1 MPIIDYC
8 RRNPCT
14 ATAGESVR
22 EATRRMDARGVGC
35 VVVVDAEN
43 RPIGMLTD
51 RDVVMKVLRRRR
63 DPDATTVGEVMQG
76 EELSAVTID
85 APVERAVRR
94 MHVEGV
100 RRIPVVDHDRRLVG
114 IFAADDAVQLLS
126 SELAGLAEAMRAQ
139 FPADLDAGHALAA
152 KGG

>member
-1 MPIIDYC
+1 MPIVDYC

-14 ATAGESVR
+14 ATVGESVR

-35 VVVVDAEN
+35 VVVIDAEN

-76 EELSAVTID
+76 EELSSVPSD
-85 APVERAVRR
+85 AGVERAVRR
-94 MHVEGV
+94 MHVDGV
-100 RRIPVVDHDRRLVG
+100 RRIPVVDADGRLIG
-114 IFAADDAVQLLS
+114 IFASDDAVQLLS

-139 FPADLDAGHALAA
+139 FPADLEAGHALAA
-152 KGG
+152 KGE

>member
-1 MPIIDYC
+1 MPIVDYC

-14 ATAGESVR
+14 ATESESVR

-35 VVVVDAEN
+35 VVVVDSEN

-76 EELSAVTID
+76 EELSSVTVD

-114 IFAADDAVQLLS
+114 IFAADDAVQLVS
-126 SELAGLAEAMRAQ
+126 SELAGVAEAMRAQ
-139 FPADLDAGHALAA
+139 FPADLEAGHALPA